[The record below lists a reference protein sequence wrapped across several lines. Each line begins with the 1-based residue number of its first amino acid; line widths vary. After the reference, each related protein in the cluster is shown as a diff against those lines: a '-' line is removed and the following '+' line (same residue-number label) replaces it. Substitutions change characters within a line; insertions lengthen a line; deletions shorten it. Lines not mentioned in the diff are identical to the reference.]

1 MGSDCVC
8 VVASLLSI
16 VLSITACVRR

>member
-8 VVASLLSI
+8 VVTSLLSI